1 MEVFFTAEYRW
12 PLSFALALVL
22 FFPVRQLIWVMSV
35 RRQQRKTGELPGE
48 EVRQSLKNRASVTSG
63 LLCLVF
69 AATYGG
75 VVFSGN
81 L

>member
-1 MEVFFTAEYRW
+1 M
-12 PLSFALALVL
+12 ALALAL

-35 RRQQRKTGELPGE
+35 RRQQRKTGELPPE
-48 EVRQSLKNRASVTSG
+48 EVRLSLKSRASVTSG

-69 AATYGG
+69 AAAYGG